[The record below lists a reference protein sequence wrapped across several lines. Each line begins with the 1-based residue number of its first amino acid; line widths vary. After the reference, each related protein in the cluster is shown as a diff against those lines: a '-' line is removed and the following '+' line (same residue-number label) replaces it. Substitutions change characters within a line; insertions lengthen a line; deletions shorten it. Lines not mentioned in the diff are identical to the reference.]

1 MKIIMMVL
9 GSAIGLIL
17 IAGLVIC
24 EVSICKKHPK
34 KKYILPVMCLILA
47 VLSVFGVVFFA
58 VVAYRDEPEVSPTVV
73 EFDRTSDDFLENVEH
88 YMDEVDAHVE
98 NKDLYESYNSVT
110 VYLDE
115 HENAESMFIYDK
127 NGNEVF
133 TVLTEKEDVSS
144 EKGIPVSLILGLG
157 LVLFLTFVITLILAL
172 TSTSRKVSESEE
184 IDILNL

>member
-1 MKIIMMVL
+1 MKIIMMIL
-9 GSAIGLIL
+9 AIGLIL
-17 IAGLVIC
+17 IAGLVIF
-24 EVSICKKHPK
+24 EVSICKRHPR
-34 KKYILPVMCLILA
+34 KKYILPLMCLFLA
-47 VLSVFGVVFFA
+47 VLSVFGGTFFA
-58 VVAYRDEPEVSPTVV
+58 VVAYKDETEVSPSVV
-73 EFDRTSDDFLENVEH
+73 EFDRTSDDFFENVEH
-88 YMDEVDAHVE
+88 YMDEVGSHVE

-127 NGNEVF
+127 NGDEVF
-133 TVLTEKEDVSS
+133 SVLTEREDVSS
-144 EKGIPVSLILGLG
+144 ENGIPVSLILGLG